1 MNTHIY
7 KIEFDRNSYNL
18 NEDYERLSEYE
29 KEKISDLDAES
40 FFDFE
45 KDDNYGCFVI
55 TTPIEI
61 KKYTT
66 ILSNNLIMCD
76 CQDISQDVLKFDI
89 NLEEELK
96 EQISTI
102 NSIKYSFFIDDVDDW
117 IFENLDIDMVLDRI
131 SEVGM
136 ESLTRIEKDYLNNF
150 HPNL

>member
-61 KKYTT
+61 KKFMTQ
-66 ILSNNLIMCD
+66 NNFVEI
-76 CQDISQDVLKFDI
+76 
-89 NLEEELK
+89 E
-96 EQISTI
+96 
-102 NSIKYSFFIDDVDDW
+102 
-117 IFENLDIDMVLDRI
+117 RI
-131 SEVGM
+131 SENH
-136 ESLTRIEKDYLNNF
+136 IEDNVMYKNILN
-150 HPNL
+150 

>member
-45 KDDNYGCFVI
+45 KDDNYSCFVI

-66 ILSNNLIMCD
+66 ILTNNLIMCD
-76 CQDISQDVLKFDI
+76 CQDISQDVLKFNI

-117 IFENLDIDMVLDRI
+117 IFENLDIYSFYFTLI
-131 SEVGM
+131 TAKITFLKSTLYPSPTNT
-136 ESLTRIEKDYLNNF
+136 SLKY
-150 HPNL
+150 

>member
-7 KIEFDRNSYNL
+7 KIEFDRSSYNL
-18 NEDYERLSEYE
+18 NEDYERLSDYE
-29 KEKISDLDAES
+29 KEKITELDAES

-45 KDDNYGCFVI
+45 KDEKYSCFVI
-55 TTPIEI
+55 TTPVEI

-66 ILSNNLIMCD
+66 ILNNNLIMCD
-76 CQDISQDVLKFDI
+76 CVDISQDVLKFRI
-89 NLEEELK
+89 SLEDELK